1 MWSSLWED
9 AAVTTEVEESREDE
23 VFNNIT
29 AFDTV
34 EEMEIAK
41 VEVKQEKE
49 EAMVT
54 ENGEID
60 NKPSD
65 SSNSVNENLVEA
77 EEIKEKPVISSQI
90 ESNGTEQKLE
100 VTESEAKEVSANP
113 TAPQENPSNFGSEL
127 AEYFSSEGNRD
138 NILNI
143 YFKTKNYDIS
153 TIANYSL

>member
-1 MWSSLWED
+1 MTNLSQEQEEGQDGAKNIETELKSLSDLMLDLVNLSSVLQSLQVKLSVARQRNNPKVFMWSSLWED
-9 AAVTTEVEESREDE
+9 AAVTTEDEEAREDE

-77 EEIKEKPVISSQI
+77 EEIKEK
-90 ESNGTEQKLE
+90 
-100 VTESEAKEVSANP
+100 
-113 TAPQENPSNFGSEL
+113 
-127 AEYFSSEGNRD
+127 
-138 NILNI
+138 
-143 YFKTKNYDIS
+143 
-153 TIANYSL
+153 